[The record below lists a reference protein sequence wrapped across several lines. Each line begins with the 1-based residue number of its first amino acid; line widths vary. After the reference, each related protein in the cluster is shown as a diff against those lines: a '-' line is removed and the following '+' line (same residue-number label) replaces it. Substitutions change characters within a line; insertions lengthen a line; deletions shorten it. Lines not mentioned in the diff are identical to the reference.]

1 MNYNR
6 RNFIKNAAAGI
17 AITAI
22 SGELVGCSSSA
33 KNSSAGNATGNL
45 GQFGLQLYTLRD
57 IIGTDPKGILKQ
69 VADMGYKQIEGYEDG
84 KMGIYWGMSNTE
96 FKSYLDQLGMQMIST
111 HCNIN
116 KDFEKKA
123 DEAAAIGMK
132 YLISPGLGN
141 EAAMDA
147 TAWKSAADLFNE
159 KGAICKKAGMG
170 FAYHNHDGSFTQLDS
185 GTTGQKILMDN
196 TDPSLVD
203 YEMDIYWVVTGGQD
217 PITWFQKYPNRFK
230 LCHIKDREKGAPL
243 SDREASVDVGTGS
256 IDFAKVLAIGKDK
269 GLEYYIV
276 EQEKY
281 VNTTPLQAAK
291 TDADYL
297 KKLRI

>member
-6 RNFIKNAAAGI
+6 KNFIRIAAAGI

-22 SGELVGCSSSA
+22 SGELIGCSSGA
-33 KNSSAGNATGNL
+33 KNSSTANATGNL

-57 IIGTDPKGILKQ
+57 IIGNDPKGILKQ

-132 YLISPGLGN
+132 YLICPGLGD

-147 TAWKSAADLFNE
+147 SAWKKAADLFNE

-217 PITWFQKYPNRFK
+217 PITWFQKYPGRFK

-243 SDREASVDVGTGS
+243 SDREASVDVGTGG